1 MIIEIRKKASEELI
15 DNEFDGSVWADI
27 IIKNICIF
35 VIGNGSGRFA
45 ATDEKG
51 IR

>member
-1 MIIEIRKKASEELI
+1 MNSGRLRIFRVN
-15 DNEFDGSVWADI
+15 DYY
-27 IIKNICIF
+27 KNICIF

-51 IR
+51 IGENPGQYPLL

>member
-1 MIIEIRKKASEELI
+1 MLYFNST
-15 DNEFDGSVWADI
+15 NGY
-27 IIKNICIF
+27 ICIF

>member
-1 MIIEIRKKASEELI
+1 MSEKISL
-15 DNEFDGSVWADI
+15 DSSDI

>member
-1 MIIEIRKKASEELI
+1 MLYFNST
-15 DNEFDGSVWADI
+15 NGYI

>member
-1 MIIEIRKKASEELI
+1 MLYFNST
-15 DNEFDGSVWADI
+15 NGF